1 MNPGPRRLVLRIYL
15 VTTAQVLAILLAV
28 GVVGWLTFA
37 PPERGGPRGGRVRF
51 LLDAIA
57 QQAPDRTAM
66 EEEAKRVAGVLR
78 AEVTVYGPK
87 GELLFSTAAPPL
99 RYPSGG
105 CPTNFDPGP
114 VPHEHGPDGR
124 DLRPHPPPV
133 IAMPL
138 GALDACGVVRL
149 GKPGPPPP
157 LLWQTVVAVVV
168 ALVGAG
174 IASVLLARA
183 LSRPLQTLIG
193 TAQALGKGDLS
204 ARARLKRTDELGQVG
219 EAFDEMAD
227 RLTQLLRSQQELLAN
242 VSHELRTP
250 LARIRVALDLAAE
263 GDATT
268 AKEALREIDED
279 LGELQ
284 RLVADVLSMARL
296 DLSAG
301 RVGSAVPPL
310 REEIFDAR
318 ALLERSSQ
326 RFLAKQ
332 TGRQLVLEAPDPQPS
347 LRGDPILLRRALD
360 NLLDNAAQYSEAGT
374 PVVLRAQGEGDQW
387 VLVVIDRGIGIA
399 PEHLAQVGTPFF
411 RTDWSR
417 ARRTGG
423 LGLGLSLAKRILEA
437 HGGRLDL
444 ASTVG
449 QGTTVTLRIPIAVPL
464 EEHPGQKA
472 SEQAGPL
479 QVAPDPG
486 LDVADDR

>member
-28 GVVGWLTFA
+28 AVVGWLTFA
-37 PPERGGPRGGRVRF
+37 PPERGGPRGGRARF
-51 LLDAIA
+51 LLDSIA
-57 QQAPDRTAM
+57 QRAPDTAAM
-66 EEEAKRVAGVLR
+66 EEEAQRVARALR
-78 AEVTVYGPK
+78 AEVTVYGPM
-87 GELLFSTAAPPL
+87 GELYFTTETPPL
-99 RYPSGG
+99 PYPSGG
-105 CPTNFDPGP
+105 CPTEPGP
-114 VPHEHGPDGR
+114 RPAPHAHGPDGR
-124 DLRPHPPPV
+124 DLHPHPPPV

-174 IASVLLARA
+174 VASVLLARA

-193 TAQALGKGDLS
+193 TAQALGRGDLS
-204 ARARLKRTDELGQVG
+204 ARARLQRRDELGQVG

-227 RLTQLLRSQQELLAN
+227 RLTQLLRAQQELLAN

-263 GDATT
+263 GDAAT
-268 AKEALREIDED
+268 AKDALREIDED

-301 RVGSAVPPL
+301 RVGSALPPL
-310 REEIFDAR
+310 RAEPFLAQTLI
-318 ALLERSSQ
+318 ERSTH
-326 RFLAKQ
+326 RFLTNQ
-332 TGRQLVLEAPDPQPS
+332 VGRRLEVEVAAAPPR
-347 LRGDPILLRRALD
+347 LLGDPVLLRRALD
-360 NLLDNAAQYSEAGT
+360 NVLDNAAQYSESGH
-374 PVVLRAQGEGDQW
+374 PVTLQARQEGELW
-387 VLVVIDRGIGIA
+387 VVAVIDRGIGIA
-399 PEHLAQVGTPFF
+399 PEHLPQVGTPFF

-423 LGLGLSLAKRILEA
+423 LGLGLSLSKRILEA
-437 HGGRLDL
+437 HGGSLSVS
-444 ASTVG
+444 STVG
-449 QGTTVTLRIPIAVPL
+449 EGTTVTLRIPIAP
-464 EEHPGQKA
+464 
-472 SEQAGPL
+472 
-479 QVAPDPG
+479 APAVEG
-486 LDVADDR
+486 SRSADAPPAAPP